1 MNIKQ
6 SIIILS
12 IFFIPIFCFAQ
23 NMDKTIDRFYVNYNH
38 PIIRQGA
45 NLLGTIILQN
55 NNNEGFTL
63 KLVSENGGVLKVN
76 NSTHGS
82 NDINYYITFERG
94 TGRIGSGVGL
104 NENENW
110 EGVEAEMLTDYIILQ
125 TTNQTSSTDIAIK
138 VYLNID
144 EDVSDLLMAG
154 NYRDEIEVIYN
165 NNNPL

>member
-12 IFFIPIFCFAQ
+12 VFFIPILCFAQ

-55 NNNEGFTL
+55 NNNEGFAL
-63 KLVSENGGVLKVN
+63 KLVSDNGGVLKVN

-82 NDINYYITFERG
+82 NDINYYITFES
-94 TGRIGSGVGL
+94 TIFSI
-104 NENENW
+104 E
-110 EGVEAEMLTDYIILQ
+110 IIRPLGKYGNR
-125 TTNQTSSTDIAIK
+125 TINVLIHVILPVVANVSWKIVICVHIK
-138 VYLNID
+138 NRTI
-144 EDVSDLLMAG
+144 
-154 NYRDEIEVIYN
+154 
-165 NNNPL
+165 